1 MQWIEGISRQNGRL
15 VASAVTQSGDRH
27 VGPLADMQPPPKEY
41 ATHRHKIS
49 TDFGSWTEASS
60 EEYLTGLAFTTE
72 VHEGHRIFALA
83 QGGVRYLVPALV
95 LMKAFFRPLPRLSKY
110 LFSPQ
115 GLSQTTIFQ
124 MDGSK
129 PFIRELSSL
138 KVEPKYNTALQTFS
152 WYWAFPSAYECWHSV
167 YVHAAEGE
175 LAMNL
180 PKGNMICVAHGVL
193 KDSVFH
199 VISLT
204 VQNIDT
210 GEKPFDFAAGHPRII
225 RFHDRANKVTRHISQ
240 DNQIVKRDGDWTLS
254 DTEWEAVKSLIA
266 QGKRSNFT
274 HDMRKIVDLVVEKIG
289 SGTAWRNS
297 SKGAVSWNAA
307 QRHYRKWT
315 VDGRWEHIR
324 NTLFQLRA
332 SQSEAAA
339 RQSAA
344 ASNP

>member
-1 MQWIEGISRQNGRL
+1 MCTL
-15 VASAVTQSGDRH
+15 PKRH
-27 VGPLADMQPPPKEY
+27 
-41 ATHRHKIS
+41 ATHRRKIS
-49 TDFGSWTEASS
+49 TDLKCWAEVSS
-60 EEYLTGLAFTTE
+60 EEYLAGLSFETKVADGHQVFAFT
-72 VHEGHRIFALA
+72 

-115 GLSQTTIFQ
+115 GLSQTTILQ

-129 PFIRELSSL
+129 PFIRELSSF
-138 KVEPKYNTALQTFS
+138 KVEPKYSTTLQTLS

-167 YVHAAEGE
+167 YAHAAEGK

-180 PKGNMICVAHGVL
+180 PKGNMTCVAHGVL

-210 GEKPFDFAAGHPRII
+210 SEKPFDFAAVHPRTIKFRDI
-225 RFHDRANKVTRHISQ
+225 VSKATRHISH
-240 DNQIVKRDGDWTLS
+240 DTQIVKRDGDWTLS
-254 DTEWEAVKSLIA
+254 DAEWESVKPVIA
-266 QGKRSNFT
+266 QGTRSNHT
-274 HDMRKIVDLVVEKIG
+274 HDMRKIVDLVVEKVG

-297 SKGAVSWNAA
+297 SKGSISWNAA